1 MVFISELF
9 IFFTIS
15 LQYFILLELRKVI
28 FLENKTMRKY
38 SSMQDFQLSKLFNS
52 YLHSPSIIT
61 RPDKSVKYIWISPPK
76 QTFLA
81 FYLSIQL
88 IKVNTGTDEW
98 TVMIPSILP
107 AVLRKIRHLSW
118 RTFVPEIWGLRCLAD
133 NFVHLQIKVYHK
145 QFLW

>member
-15 LQYFILLELRKVI
+15 LQYFILLELRKLI

-38 SSMQDFQLSKLFNS
+38 SSMQESHLSKLFNS

-61 RPDKSVKYIWISPPK
+61 RPDKSVKYIWISPQK